1 MIKTIKATSVVK
13 SLALSISLVA
23 TLGMTGCAS
32 SISSGISKEGQVMP
46 SNVVFP
52 ELNKAWQKGG
62 VFPNSENLSKI
73 RPGISKDSLYQLI
86 SYPHFNESQ
95 HAQEWDYIFKF
106 YQDDGS
112 VEVCQYKIIFD
123 SDFIA
128 RQFYWQPSDCAKY
141 AQPEQAPVALV
152 APAPIVNE
160 QINLAADA
168 LFEFDQW
175 RASDIKMAG
184 RQSLDELATVLRRYQ
199 GQGQSRVL
207 ITGHTDRLGDDAY
220 NLTLSQQRA
229 QTVRQYLIS
238 HGVDANT
245 ISATGEGEARPIND
259 CAGSMSREELIEC
272 LQPNRRV
279 EVNVTVMAP
288 HM

>member
-141 AQPEQAPVALV
+141 AQPEQAPVAPV

-207 ITGHTDRLGDDAY
+207 ITGYTDRLGDDAY
-220 NLTLSQQRA
+220 NLQLSERRA
-229 QTVRQYLIS
+229 KTVRSYLIQQ
-238 HGVDANT
+238 GVKAST
-245 ISATGEGEARPIND
+245 IAAAGAGEANPVAMCPDNIGKSALIN
-259 CAGSMSREELIEC
+259 C

-279 EVNVTVMAP
+279 SVAVSVYAVQ
-288 HM
+288 

>member
-141 AQPEQAPVALV
+141 AQPEQAQVAPV

-207 ITGHTDRLGDDAY
+207 ITGYTDRLGDDAY
-220 NLTLSQQRA
+220 NLQLSERRA
-229 QTVRQYLIS
+229 KTVRSYLIQQ
-238 HGVDANT
+238 GVKAST
-245 ISATGEGEARPIND
+245 IAAAGAGEANPVAMCPDNIGKSALIN
-259 CAGSMSREELIEC
+259 C

-279 EVNVTVMAP
+279 SVAVSVYAVQ
-288 HM
+288 

>member
-1 MIKTIKATSVVK
+1 MIKTIKTTSIVK

-23 TLGMTGCAS
+23 TLGITGCAS
-32 SISSGISKEGQVMP
+32 SISSGISNEGQIMP
-46 SNVVFP
+46 TDVVFP

-95 HAQEWDYIFKF
+95 HAREWDYIFKF
-106 YQDDGS
+106 YQEDGS
-112 VEVCQYKIIFD
+112 VDICQYKIIFD

-128 RQFYWQPSDCAKY
+128 RQFYWHPTDCAKY
-141 AQPEQAPVALV
+141 AQLQKATTNVVA
-152 APAPIVNE
+152 APIANE

-168 LFEFDQW
+168 LFDFDQW
-175 RASDIKMAG
+175 QVANIKPSG
-184 RQSLDELATVLRRYQ
+184 KQSLDELAAILRKYQ
-199 GQGQSRVL
+199 TQGNSRIV
-207 ITGHTDRLGDDAY
+207 ITGYTDRLGDDAY
-220 NLTLSQQRA
+220 NLQLSERRA
-229 QTVRQYLIS
+229 NTVRSYLIQQ
-238 HGVDANT
+238 GVNAAT
-245 ISATGEGEARPIND
+245 ITAIGAGEANPVATCPDNIGKSALIN
-259 CAGSMSREELIEC
+259 C

-288 HM
+288 QL